1 MGELWC
7 LRMRNRRH
15 SAAQADYNNNSVN
28 KCFIIRNLSA
38 RKQWKDSTLRWFKNY
53 KWRVEI
59 RI

>member
-53 KWRVEI
+53 K
-59 RI
+59 